1 MGFVWKWLATR
12 AASAWIA
19 FAGLALVGAC
29 WFAYDH
35 RGDRIADLDMQLL
48 ECNGTAKQAKA
59 IKELSKRVTDQL
71 QERADDEIDDINA
84 LPTDECYRLD
94 DPSPRNGLRESE
106 EQESDA
112 ALLRS
117 AKD

>member
-1 MGFVWKWLATR
+1 MGVIWGWLATR

-35 RGDRIADLDMQLL
+35 RGDKIAELEHDLLI
-48 ECNGTAKQAKA
+48 CRGTEHQAKA

-71 QERADDEIDDINA
+71 QEKADGDVEKLNA
-84 LPTDECYRLD
+84 LPDECYHLD
-94 DPSPRNGLRESE
+94 GPSPLDRVRG
-106 EQESDA
+106 A
-112 ALLRS
+112 ANE
-117 AKD
+117 KPDP